1 MLDLD
6 KNDIICEKY
15 GIRKMINAH
24 DTYTVYGGSRMESGC
39 IDMMREISKHFV
51 DIAQMQRQLGN
62 YIAEL
67 TNNEAAYI
75 TNGAAGALL
84 ISACICLAEGDEY
97 LYRELPTLKGQ
108 KREIILFKAQRNAY
122 DKAIEVSG
130 ADIIEVGD
138 ADEALACDLRG
149 KINAHTAAIFYFVSD
164 LYQRGSMDLKEVIE
178 IGHQYNIPV
187 IVDAAA
193 QLPPVE
199 NLWKYTQMGADMVI
213 FSGGKTLCGPQDS
226 GIIVGKKKYIEWCQK
241 FGAPVHGIAR
251 ICKTSREAMIGLTW
265 AMEAYMHKNYDE
277 QYEQWMKINKT
288 IELYV
293 EEASLVFRTEIRNRG
308 PVGQRYPRLFI
319 YLNEPIECEK
329 IVSAMNKKGVYIGHD
344 KTANAIYISPLNL
357 NMEEAEKIAK
367 ILKNILSMEEI

>member
-6 KNDIICEKY
+6 KNNSIYQKY
-15 GIRKMINAH
+15 GIREMINAH
-24 DTYTVYGGSRMESGC
+24 DTYTVYGGSRMDSAC
-39 IDMMREISKHFV
+39 IDMMHEISKHFV
-51 DIAQMQRQLGN
+51 DIAQMQRQLGKH
-62 YIAEL
+62 IAEL

-97 LYRELPTLKGQ
+97 LYKELPVLKGE

-138 ADEALACDLRG
+138 ADETLECDLKG
-149 KINAHTAAIFYFVSD
+149 KINEHTAAVFYFVSD

-178 IGHQYNIPV
+178 IGHQYNVPV

-265 AMEAYMHKNYDE
+265 AIEAYMHKNYDE

-293 EEASLVFRTEIRNRG
+293 EEVSLVRCTEIRNRG
-308 PVGQRYPRLFI
+308 PVGQSYPRLFI
-319 YLNEPIECEK
+319 YLNETIECEK
-329 IVSAMNKKGVYIGHD
+329 IVSAMNKKGIYIGID
-344 KTANAIYISPLNL
+344 KTANSIYISPLNL
-357 NMEEAEKIAK
+357 NMEEAEKVAK
-367 ILKNILSMEEI
+367 ILKNILNMEEI